1 MAILGKIREKSI
13 VLILVIGMAL
23 FAFVISGVFD
33 GAGTMSQEPVAIVG
47 DEKINIEQFSRR
59 VDAVE
64 RNTGMSN
71 FQAVNTVWDQVI
83 TEYSFSQLQDD
94 LGLEVGRG
102 HVENF
107 IANSPG
113 FRQDSRFQNALG
125 EFDLVAFT
133 DFINDSKRNN
143 PDMYRQW
150 QLQEESIQSNI
161 SKQLYI
167 TMIRAGIYHTAFDGK
182 VVHALENDKIS
193 ISYVKVP
200 YSSIPD
206 SLVTVT
212 DRNIKKYIDTHSS
225 DFEVEESRAI
235 RYVKFDEVASVEDN
249 LAIENELKKLLEP
262 QVIFNETSGLE
273 ETFASFSQTDNIQEF
288 IAEYS
293 EVSYAE
299 TYQTKAQLGTYAN
312 TLFEL
317 KEGEVFGPYKDGSQF
332 KLSRMIDVDRGGS
345 VKARHILFAYAG
357 SQNASSEVTRTKEE
371 ARREAYRVLRL
382 VRSKVEG
389 FADLART
396 YSDGPSKNRGG
407 DLGFFRRGDMV
418 EAFNDY
424 AFAKPIGSMGVVET
438 DFGFHIIELQEKED
452 VVLIASVV
460 KKIVPSED
468 TSNEVF
474 RTATEFEIDSKKN
487 GFTSAAESSGYDPRS
502 AANLS
507 LMEENI
513 PGLGAQ
519 RNIVKWTFEE
529 ETSLNDIKRFD
540 LIGGGY
546 VVAEL
551 TDATAEGNSSVADAK
566 NRVLP
571 ILLQDKKYQLLIS
584 KFGDNANLKNLAEE
598 YGQTIST
605 SSAINA
611 AAGSIAGAGTEPF
624 VVGSG
629 FSLQMNET
637 SALIQG
643 KQGVFVFEVD
653 LFEEAAPLRSYEG
666 YSSLLNEEVINR
678 LRPLIIDEVI
688 RDQYEVV
695 DNRFDYF

>member
-33 GAGTMSQEPVAIVG
+33 GAGTISQEPVAIVG
-47 DEKINIEQFSRR
+47 DEEITIEQFSRR

-71 FQAVNTVWDQVI
+71 VQAANTVWNQIV
-83 TEYSFSQLQDD
+83 TEYSFNQLQEE
-94 LGLEVGRG
+94 LGLEVGRS

-125 EFDLVAFT
+125 EFDIVAFT

-143 PDMYRQW
+143 PAVYSQW
-150 QLQEESIQSNI
+150 QLQEESIRSTI
-161 SKQLYI
+161 SRQLYN
-167 TMIRAGIYHTAFDGK
+167 TMIQAGIYHTSFDGK
-182 VVHALENDKIS
+182 TEHKLENDKIS
-193 ISYVKVP
+193 ISFVKVP

-206 SLVTVT
+206 SLVTIS
-212 DRNIKKYIDTHSS
+212 DRDNKKYINANAEEY
-225 DFEVEESRAI
+225 EVEESRSI
-235 RYVKFDEVASVEDN
+235 EYVVFDETASVEDN
-249 LAIENELKKLLEP
+249 LEIENGLKKLLEP
-262 QVIFNETSGLE
+262 QVIFNEVSQSE
-273 ETFASFSQTDNIQEF
+273 ETLPSFSQTDNVKEF

-293 EVSYAE
+293 ETPYDE
-299 TYQTKAQLGTYAN
+299 TYKTRAQLGTYAN
-312 TLFEL
+312 TLFDL
-317 KEGEVFGPYKDGSQF
+317 KEGEVFGPYKDGNQF
-332 KLSRMIDVDRGGS
+332 KLSRMMDFDRGGS
-345 VKARHILFAYAG
+345 VKARHILIAYEG
-357 SQNASSEVTRTKEE
+357 SQSASSDVTRTKNE
-371 ARREAYRVLRL
+371 ARKEAYRVLRL
-382 VRSKVEG
+382 VRANGSD
-389 FADLART
+389 FAELART

-424 AFAKPIGSMGVVET
+424 VFSKPTGSIGVVET
-438 DFGFHIIELQEKED
+438 DFGYHVIEVQEKED

-460 KKIVPSED
+460 KKIVPSES

-474 RTATEFEIDSKKN
+474 RLATEFEIESKKN
-487 GFTSAAESSGYDPRS
+487 GFSTASESLGYDLRNGS
-502 AANLS
+502 NLK
-507 LMEENI
+507 LMDESI
-513 PGLGAQ
+513 PGLGVQ
-519 RNIVKWTFEE
+519 RTIVKWSFEE
-529 ETSLNDIKRFD
+529 ETSVSDIKRFD
-540 LIGGGY
+540 LLGGGY

-551 TDATAEGNSSVADAK
+551 IEKSSAGTSSVEDARNTVESK
-566 NRVLP
+566 LM
-571 ILLQDKKYQLLIS
+571 QDKKYDLLRS
-584 KFGDNANLKNLAEE
+584 KYSSDVSLATIAED
-598 YGQTIST
+598 YGQSILT

-629 FSLQMNET
+629 FSLEMNQT

-643 KQGVFVFEVD
+643 KQGIFMLEVD
-653 LFEEAAPLRSYEG
+653 LFEESTALPSYDG
-666 YSSLLNEEVINR
+666 YSSSLNESVLNR
-678 LRPLIIDEVI
+678 LRPLIDEVI
-688 RDQYEVV
+688 RDHFEVV

>member
-33 GAGTMSQEPVAIVG
+33 GAGTISQEPVAIVG
-47 DEKINIEQFSRR
+47 DEEITIEQFSRR

-71 FQAVNTVWDQVI
+71 VQAANTVWNQIV
-83 TEYSFSQLQDD
+83 TEYSFNQLQEE
-94 LGLEVGRG
+94 LGLEVGRS

-125 EFDLVAFT
+125 EFDIVAFT

-143 PDMYRQW
+143 PAVYSQW
-150 QLQEESIQSNI
+150 QLQEESIRSTI
-161 SKQLYI
+161 SRQLYN
-167 TMIRAGIYHTAFDGK
+167 TMIQAGIYHTSFDGK
-182 VVHALENDKIS
+182 TEHKLENDKIS
-193 ISYVKVP
+193 ISFVKVP

-206 SLVTVT
+206 SLVTIS
-212 DRNIKKYIDTHSS
+212 DRDIKKYINANAEE
-225 DFEVEESRAI
+225 FEVEESRSI
-235 RYVKFDEVASVEDN
+235 QYVVFDETASVEDN
-249 LAIENELKKLLEP
+249 LEIENGLKKLLEP
-262 QVIFNETSGLE
+262 QVIFNEVSQSE
-273 ETFASFSQTDNIQEF
+273 ETLPSFSQTDNVKEF

-293 EVSYAE
+293 ETPYDE
-299 TYQTKAQLGTYAN
+299 TYKTRAQLGTYAN
-312 TLFEL
+312 TLFDL
-317 KEGEVFGPYKDGSQF
+317 KEGEVFGPYKDGNQF
-332 KLSRMIDVDRGGS
+332 KLSRMMDFDRGGS
-345 VKARHILFAYAG
+345 VKARHILIAYEG
-357 SQNASSEVTRTKEE
+357 SQSASSDVTRTKNE
-371 ARREAYRVLRL
+371 ARKEAYRVLRL
-382 VRSKVEG
+382 VRANGSD
-389 FADLART
+389 FAELART

-424 AFAKPIGSMGVVET
+424 VFSKPTGSIGVVET
-438 DFGFHIIELQEKED
+438 DFGYHVIEVQEKED

-460 KKIVPSED
+460 KKIVPSES

-474 RTATEFEIDSKKN
+474 RLATEFEIESKKN
-487 GFTSAAESSGYDPRS
+487 GFSTASESLGYDLRNGS
-502 AANLS
+502 NLK
-507 LMEENI
+507 LMDESI
-513 PGLGAQ
+513 PGLGVQ
-519 RNIVKWTFEE
+519 RTIVKWSFEE
-529 ETSLNDIKRFD
+529 ETSVSDIKRFD
-540 LIGGGY
+540 LLGGGY

-551 TDATAEGNSSVADAK
+551 IEKSSAGTSSVEDARNTVESK
-566 NRVLP
+566 LM
-571 ILLQDKKYQLLIS
+571 QDKKYDLLRS
-584 KFGDNANLKNLAEE
+584 KYSSDVSLAKIAED
-598 YGQTIST
+598 YGQSILT

-629 FSLQMNET
+629 FSLEMNQT

-643 KQGVFVFEVD
+643 KQGIFVLEVD
-653 LFEEAAPLRSYEG
+653 LFEESTALPSYDG
-666 YSSLLNEEVINR
+666 YSSSLNESVLNR
-678 LRPLIIDEVI
+678 LRPLIDEVI
-688 RDQYEVV
+688 RDHFEVV

>member
-33 GAGTMSQEPVAIVG
+33 GAGTISQEPVAIVG
-47 DEKINIEQFSRR
+47 DEEITIEQFSRR

-71 FQAVNTVWDQVI
+71 VQAANTVWNQIV
-83 TEYSFSQLQDD
+83 TEYSFNQLQEE
-94 LGLEVGRG
+94 LGLEVGRS

-125 EFDLVAFT
+125 EFDIVAFT

-143 PDMYRQW
+143 PAVYSQW
-150 QLQEESIQSNI
+150 QLQEESIRSTI
-161 SKQLYI
+161 TRQLYN
-167 TMIRAGIYHTAFDGK
+167 TMIQAGIYHTSFDGK
-182 VVHALENDKIS
+182 TEHKLENDKIS
-193 ISYVKVP
+193 ISFVKVP

-206 SLVTVT
+206 SLVTIS
-212 DRNIKKYIDTHSS
+212 DRDIKKYINANAEE
-225 DFEVEESRAI
+225 FEVEESRSI
-235 RYVKFDEVASVEDN
+235 QYVVFDETASVEDN
-249 LAIENELKKLLEP
+249 LEIENGLKKLLEP
-262 QVIFNETSGLE
+262 QVIFNEVSQSE
-273 ETFASFSQTDNIQEF
+273 ETLPSFSQTDNVKEF

-293 EVSYAE
+293 ETPYDE
-299 TYQTKAQLGTYAN
+299 TYKTRAQLGTYAN
-312 TLFEL
+312 TLFDL
-317 KEGEVFGPYKDGSQF
+317 KEGEVFGPYKDGNQF
-332 KLSRMIDVDRGGS
+332 KLSRMMDFDRGGS
-345 VKARHILFAYAG
+345 VKARHILIAYEG
-357 SQNASSEVTRTKEE
+357 SQSASSDVTRKKNE
-371 ARREAYRVLRL
+371 ARKEAYRVLRL
-382 VRSKVEG
+382 VRANGSD
-389 FADLART
+389 FAELART

-424 AFAKPIGSMGVVET
+424 VFSKPTGSIGVVET
-438 DFGFHIIELQEKED
+438 DFGYHVIEVQEKED

-460 KKIVPSED
+460 KKIVPSES

-474 RTATEFEIDSKKN
+474 RLATEFEIESKKN
-487 GFTSAAESSGYDPRS
+487 GFSTASESLGYDLRNGS
-502 AANLS
+502 NLK
-507 LMEENI
+507 LMDESI
-513 PGLGAQ
+513 PGLGVQ
-519 RNIVKWTFEE
+519 RTIVKWSFEE
-529 ETSLNDIKRFD
+529 ETSVSDIKRFD
-540 LIGGGY
+540 LLGGGY

-551 TDATAEGNSSVADAK
+551 IEKSSAGTSSVEDARNTVESK
-566 NRVLP
+566 LM
-571 ILLQDKKYQLLIS
+571 QDKKYDLLRS
-584 KFGDNANLKNLAEE
+584 KYSSDVSLATIAED
-598 YGQTIST
+598 YGQSILT

-629 FSLQMNET
+629 FSLEMNQT

-643 KQGVFVFEVD
+643 KQGIFMLEVD
-653 LFEEAAPLRSYEG
+653 LFEESTALPSYDG
-666 YSSLLNEEVINR
+666 YSSSLNESVLNR
-678 LRPLIIDEVI
+678 LRPLIDEVI
-688 RDQYEVV
+688 RDHFEVV

>member
-33 GAGTMSQEPVAIVG
+33 GSGMISQEPVAIVG
-47 DEKINIEQFSRR
+47 DEKVNIEQFSRR

-71 FQAVNTVWDQVI
+71 VQAVNTVWDQVV
-83 TEYSFSQLQDD
+83 TEYSFDQLKEK
-94 LGLEVGRG
+94 LGLAVGRG

-107 IANSPG
+107 IANSPS

-125 EFDLVAFT
+125 EFDIVAFT

-143 PDMYRQW
+143 PEMYRQW
-150 QLQEESIQSNI
+150 QLQEESIQSSI
-161 SKQLYI
+161 SKQLYT
-167 TMIRAGIYHTAFDGK
+167 TMIRAGIYHSAFDGK
-182 VVHALENDKIS
+182 STHALENDKIS

-200 YSSIPD
+200 YSSISD

-212 DRNIKKYIDTHSS
+212 DRDIKKYIDAHSS
-225 DFEVEESRAI
+225 DFEVEESRSI
-235 RYVKFDEVASVEDN
+235 RYVVFDETASVEDN

-262 QVIFNETSGLE
+262 QIIFNEVSGSE
-273 ETFASFSQTDNIQEF
+273 ETLASFSQTDNVQEF

-293 EVSYAE
+293 EVPYSE
-299 TYQTKAQLGTYAN
+299 SYQTKAQLGMYAN

-332 KLSRMIDVDRGGS
+332 KLSRMMDIDRGGS

-357 SQNASSEVTRTKEE
+357 SQSASSEVTRTKEE

-382 VRSKVEG
+382 ARAKG
-389 FADLART
+389 ADFAELART

-424 AFAKPIGSMGVVET
+424 AFAKSIGSIGVVET
-438 DFGFHIIELQEKED
+438 DFGYHIIEVQEKED

-460 KKIVPSED
+460 KKIVPSEA

-487 GFTSAAESSGYDPRS
+487 GFTSAAESSGNDPRS

-507 LMEENI
+507 LMEESI

-519 RNIVKWTFEE
+519 RTIVKWAFSEDTRI
-529 ETSLNDIKRFD
+529 NDIKRFD

-551 TDATAEGNSSVADAK
+551 TDAKSAGTSSVEDAK
-566 NRVLP
+566 NRVRP
-571 ILLQDKKYQLLIS
+571 ILLNDKKYELLVS
-584 KFGDNANLKNLAEE
+584 KYGDNATLANLAED

-637 SALIQG
+637 SALVQG
-643 KQGVFVFEVD
+643 KQGVFLLEVD
-653 LFEEAAPLRSYEG
+653 LYEEATPLRSYEG
-666 YSSLLNEEVINR
+666 YSSLLSEEVVNR
-678 LRPLIIDEVI
+678 LRPLIDEVI
-688 RDQYEVV
+688 RGQYEVE

>member
-13 VLILVIGMAL
+13 VLIVVIGMAL

-33 GAGTMSQEPVAIVG
+33 GAGAMSQEPVAIVG
-47 DEKINIEQFSRR
+47 DEEVNIEQFSRR

-64 RNTGMSN
+64 RNTGMTN
-71 FQAVNTVWDQVI
+71 VQAVNMVWDQIV
-83 TEYSFSQLQDD
+83 TEHSFDQLQEE
-94 LGLEVGRG
+94 LGLAVGRD

-107 IANSPG
+107 ISNSPG
-113 FRQDSRFQNALG
+113 FKQDSRFQNALG
-125 EFDLVAFT
+125 EFDIIAFT

-143 PDMYRQW
+143 PEIYRQW
-150 QLQEESIQSNI
+150 QLQEESIQSSI
-161 SKQLYI
+161 SKQLYT
-167 TMIRAGIYHTAFDGK
+167 TMIRAGIYHTKLDGK
-182 VVHALENDKIS
+182 AAHALENDKIS

-200 YSSIPD
+200 YSSISD
-206 SLVTVT
+206 SLVGVT
-212 DRNIKKYIDTHSS
+212 DRDIKKYINTHTA
-225 DFEVEESRAI
+225 DFEVEESRSI
-235 RYVKFDEVASVEDN
+235 RYVVFDETASVDDN

-262 QVIFNETSGLE
+262 QVIFNEISESE
-273 ETFASFSQTDNIQEF
+273 EILPSFSQTDNLQEF

-293 EVSYAE
+293 EVPYDE
-299 TYQTKAQLGTYAN
+299 TYQTRAQLGTYAN

-357 SQNASSEVTRTKEE
+357 SQSASSEVVRTKAE
-371 ARREAYRVLRL
+371 ARLEAYRVLRL
-382 VRSKVEG
+382 ARAKG
-389 FADLART
+389 ADFTELART

-407 DLGFFRRGDMV
+407 DLGFFKRGDMV

-424 AFAKPIGSMGVVET
+424 AFASPIGSIGVVET
-438 DFGFHIIELQEKED
+438 DFGYHIIEVQEKED

-460 KKIVPSED
+460 KKIVPSEA

-474 RTATEFEIDSKKN
+474 RMATEFEIDSKKN
-487 GFTSAAESSGYDPRS
+487 GFASAAETSGNDPRI
-502 AANLS
+502 AENLS
-507 LMEENI
+507 LMDESI
-513 PGLGAQ
+513 PSLGAQ
-519 RNIVKWTFEE
+519 RTIVKWAFEE
-529 ETSLNDIKRFD
+529 ETRLNDIKRFD

-551 TDATAEGNSSVADAK
+551 TDVTPAGISSVEDAQ
-566 NRVLP
+566 NRVRP
-571 ILLQDKKYQLLIS
+571 ILLQDKKYELVVS
-584 KFGDNANLKNLAEE
+584 KYGDNATLAKLAKD

-611 AAGSIAGAGTEPF
+611 AAGSIAGAGIEPF

-629 FSLQMNET
+629 FSLEMNVT

-643 KQGVFVFEVD
+643 KQGIFVLEVD
-653 LFEEAAPLRSYEG
+653 LFEEATPLRSYEG
-666 YSSLLNEEVINR
+666 FSSLLSEEVINS
-678 LRPLIIDEVI
+678 LRPLVDEVI

>member
-13 VLILVIGMAL
+13 VLIVVIGMAL

-33 GAGTMSQEPVAIVG
+33 GAGAMSQEPVAIVG
-47 DEKINIEQFSRR
+47 DEEVNIEQFSRR

-64 RNTGMSN
+64 RNTGMTN
-71 FQAVNTVWDQVI
+71 VQAVNMVWDQIV
-83 TEYSFSQLQDD
+83 TEHSFDQLQEE
-94 LGLEVGRG
+94 LGLAVGRD

-107 IANSPG
+107 ISNSPG
-113 FRQDSRFQNALG
+113 FKQDSRFQNALG
-125 EFDLVAFT
+125 EFDIIAFT

-143 PDMYRQW
+143 PEIYRQW
-150 QLQEESIQSNI
+150 QLQEESIQSSI
-161 SKQLYI
+161 SKQLYT
-167 TMIRAGIYHTAFDGK
+167 TMIRAGIYHTVLDGK
-182 VVHALENDKIS
+182 AAHALENDKIS

-200 YSSIPD
+200 YSSISD
-206 SLVTVT
+206 SLVGVT
-212 DRNIKKYIDTHSS
+212 DRDIKKYINTHTA
-225 DFEVEESRAI
+225 DFEVEESRSI
-235 RYVKFDEVASVEDN
+235 RYVVFDETASVDDN

-262 QVIFNETSGLE
+262 QVIFNEISESE
-273 ETFASFSQTDNIQEF
+273 EILPSFSQTDNLQEF

-293 EVSYAE
+293 EVPYDE
-299 TYQTKAQLGTYAN
+299 TYQTRAQLGTYAN

-357 SQNASSEVTRTKEE
+357 SQSASSEVVRTKAE
-371 ARREAYRVLRL
+371 ARLEAYRVLRL
-382 VRSKVEG
+382 ARAKG
-389 FADLART
+389 ADFTELART

-407 DLGFFRRGDMV
+407 DLGFFKRGDMV

-424 AFAKPIGSMGVVET
+424 AFASPIGSIGVVET
-438 DFGFHIIELQEKED
+438 DFGYHIIEVQEKED

-460 KKIVPSED
+460 KKIVPSEA

-474 RTATEFEIDSKKN
+474 RMATEFEIDSKKN
-487 GFTSAAESSGYDPRS
+487 GFASAAETSGNDPRS
-502 AANLS
+502 AENLS
-507 LMEENI
+507 LMDESI
-513 PGLGAQ
+513 PSLGAQ
-519 RNIVKWTFEE
+519 RTIVKWAFEE
-529 ETSLNDIKRFD
+529 ETRLNDIKRFD

-551 TDATAEGNSSVADAK
+551 TDVTPAGISSVEDAQ
-566 NRVLP
+566 NRVRP
-571 ILLQDKKYQLLIS
+571 ILLQDKKYELLVS
-584 KFGDNANLKNLAEE
+584 KYGDNATLAKLAKD

-611 AAGSIAGAGTEPF
+611 AAGSIAGAGIEPF

-629 FSLQMNET
+629 FSLEMNET

-643 KQGVFVFEVD
+643 KQGIFVLEVD
-653 LFEEAAPLRSYEG
+653 LFEKATPLRSYEG
-666 YSSLLNEEVINR
+666 FSSLLSEEVINR
-678 LRPLIIDEVI
+678 LRPLVDEVI

>member
-33 GAGTMSQEPVAIVG
+33 GAGTISQEPVAIVG
-47 DEKINIEQFSRR
+47 DEEITIEQFSRR

-71 FQAVNTVWDQVI
+71 VQAANTVWNQI
-83 TEYSFSQLQDD
+83 AAEYSFSQLQEE
-94 LGLEVGRG
+94 LGLEVGRS

-125 EFDLVAFT
+125 EFDVVAFT

-143 PDMYRQW
+143 PAVYSQW
-150 QLQEESIQSNI
+150 QLQEESIRSTI
-161 SKQLYI
+161 SRQLYNI
-167 TMIRAGIYHTAFDGK
+167 MIQAGIYHTSFDGK
-182 VVHALENDKIS
+182 TEHKLENDKIS
-193 ISYVKVP
+193 ISFVKVP

-206 SLVTVT
+206 SLVTIS
-212 DRNIKKYIDTHSS
+212 DRDIKKYINANEEE
-225 DFEVEESRAI
+225 FEVEESRSI
-235 RYVKFDEVASVEDN
+235 QYVVFDETASVEDN
-249 LAIENELKKLLEP
+249 LEIEKGLKKLLEP
-262 QVIFNETSGLE
+262 QVIFNEVSQSE
-273 ETFASFSQTDNIQEF
+273 ETLPSFSQTDNVKEF

-293 EVSYAE
+293 ETPYDE
-299 TYQTKAQLGTYAN
+299 TYKTRAQLGTYAN
-312 TLFEL
+312 TLFDL
-317 KEGEVFGPYKDGSQF
+317 KEGEVFGPYKDGNQF
-332 KLSRMIDVDRGGS
+332 KLSRMMDFDRGGS
-345 VKARHILFAYAG
+345 VKARHILIAYEG
-357 SQNASSEVTRTKEE
+357 SQSASSDVTRTKNE
-371 ARREAYRVLRL
+371 ARKEAYRVLRL
-382 VRSKVEG
+382 VRANGSD
-389 FADLART
+389 FAELART

-424 AFAKPIGSMGVVET
+424 VFSKPTGSIGVVET
-438 DFGFHIIELQEKED
+438 DFGYHVIEVQEKED

-460 KKIVPSED
+460 KKIVPSES

-474 RTATEFEIDSKKN
+474 RLATEFEIESKKN
-487 GFTSAAESSGYDPRS
+487 GFSTASESLGYDLRNGS
-502 AANLS
+502 NLK
-507 LMEENI
+507 LMDESI
-513 PGLGAQ
+513 PGLGVQ
-519 RNIVKWTFEE
+519 RTIVKWSFEE
-529 ETSLNDIKRFD
+529 ETSVSDIKRFD
-540 LIGGGY
+540 LLGGGY

-551 TDATAEGNSSVADAK
+551 IEKSSAGTSSVEDARNAVQAK
-566 NRVLP
+566 LM
-571 ILLQDKKYQLLIS
+571 QDKKYDLLLS
-584 KFGDNANLKNLAEE
+584 KYGSDVSLATLAED
-598 YGQTIST
+598 YGQSILT

-629 FSLQMNET
+629 FSLEMNQT

-643 KQGVFVFEVD
+643 KQGIFVLEVD
-653 LFEEAAPLRSYEG
+653 LFEESTALPSYDG
-666 YSSLLNEEVINR
+666 YSSSLNESVLNR
-678 LRPLIIDEVI
+678 LRPLIDEVI
-688 RDQYEVV
+688 RDHYEVV

>member
-33 GAGTMSQEPVAIVG
+33 GAGTISQEPVAIVG
-47 DEKINIEQFSRR
+47 DEEITIEQFSRR

-71 FQAVNTVWDQVI
+71 VQAANTVWNQIV
-83 TEYSFSQLQDD
+83 TEYSFNQLQEE
-94 LGLEVGRG
+94 LGLEVGRS

-125 EFDLVAFT
+125 EFDIVAFT

-143 PDMYRQW
+143 PAVYSQW
-150 QLQEESIQSNI
+150 QLQEESIRSTI
-161 SKQLYI
+161 SRQLYN
-167 TMIRAGIYHTAFDGK
+167 TMIQAGIYHTSFDGK
-182 VVHALENDKIS
+182 TEHKLENDKIS
-193 ISYVKVP
+193 ISFVKVP

-206 SLVTVT
+206 SLVTIS
-212 DRNIKKYIDTHSS
+212 DRDIKKYINANAEEY
-225 DFEVEESRAI
+225 EVEESRSI
-235 RYVKFDEVASVEDN
+235 EYVVFDETASVEDN
-249 LAIENELKKLLEP
+249 LEIENGLKKLLEP
-262 QVIFNETSGLE
+262 QVIFNEVSQSE
-273 ETFASFSQTDNIQEF
+273 ETLPSFSQTDNVKEF

-293 EVSYAE
+293 ETPYDE
-299 TYQTKAQLGTYAN
+299 TYKTRAQLGTYAN
-312 TLFEL
+312 TLFDL
-317 KEGEVFGPYKDGSQF
+317 KEGEVFGPYKDGNQF
-332 KLSRMIDVDRGGS
+332 KLSRMMDFDRGGS
-345 VKARHILFAYAG
+345 VKARHILIAYEG
-357 SQNASSEVTRTKEE
+357 SQSASSDVTRTKNE
-371 ARREAYRVLRL
+371 ARKEAYRVLRL
-382 VRSKVEG
+382 VRANGSD
-389 FADLART
+389 FAELART

-424 AFAKPIGSMGVVET
+424 VFSKPTGSIGVVET
-438 DFGFHIIELQEKED
+438 DFGYHVIEVQEKED

-460 KKIVPSED
+460 KKIVPSES

-474 RTATEFEIDSKKN
+474 RLATEFEIESKKN
-487 GFTSAAESSGYDPRS
+487 GFSTASESLGYDLRNGS
-502 AANLS
+502 NLK
-507 LMEENI
+507 LMDESI
-513 PGLGAQ
+513 PGLGVQ
-519 RNIVKWTFEE
+519 RTIVKWSFEE
-529 ETSLNDIKRFD
+529 ETSVSDIKRFD
-540 LIGGGY
+540 LLGGGY

-551 TDATAEGNSSVADAK
+551 IEKSSAGTSSVEDARNTVESK
-566 NRVLP
+566 LM
-571 ILLQDKKYQLLIS
+571 QDKKYDLLRS
-584 KFGDNANLKNLAEE
+584 KYSSDVSLATIAED
-598 YGQTIST
+598 YGQSILT

-629 FSLQMNET
+629 FSLEMNQT

-643 KQGVFVFEVD
+643 KQGIFMLEVD
-653 LFEEAAPLRSYEG
+653 LFEESTALLSYDG
-666 YSSLLNEEVINR
+666 YSSSLNESVLNR
-678 LRPLIIDEVI
+678 LRPLIDEVI
-688 RDQYEVV
+688 RDHFEVV

>member
-13 VLILVIGMAL
+13 VLIVVIGMAL

-33 GAGTMSQEPVAIVG
+33 GAGAMSQEPVAIVG
-47 DEKINIEQFSRR
+47 DEEVNIEQFSRR

-64 RNTGMSN
+64 RNTGMTN
-71 FQAVNTVWDQVI
+71 VQAVNMVWDQIV
-83 TEYSFSQLQDD
+83 TEHSFDQLQEE
-94 LGLEVGRG
+94 LGLAVGRD

-107 IANSPG
+107 ISNSPG
-113 FRQDSRFQNALG
+113 FKQDSRFQNALG
-125 EFDLVAFT
+125 EFDIIAFT

-143 PDMYRQW
+143 PEIYRQW
-150 QLQEESIQSNI
+150 QLQEESIQSSI
-161 SKQLYI
+161 SKQLYT
-167 TMIRAGIYHTAFDGK
+167 TMIRAGIYHTKLDGK
-182 VVHALENDKIS
+182 AAHALENDKIS

-200 YSSIPD
+200 YSSISD
-206 SLVTVT
+206 SLVGVT
-212 DRNIKKYIDTHSS
+212 DRDIKKYINTHTA
-225 DFEVEESRAI
+225 DFEVEESRSI
-235 RYVKFDEVASVEDN
+235 RYVVFDETASVDDN

-262 QVIFNETSGLE
+262 QVIFNEISESE
-273 ETFASFSQTDNIQEF
+273 EILPSFSQTDNLQEF

-293 EVSYAE
+293 EVPYDE
-299 TYQTKAQLGTYAN
+299 TYQTRAQLGTYAN

-345 VKARHILFAYAG
+345 VKARHILFAYVG
-357 SQNASSEVTRTKEE
+357 SQSASSEVVRTKAE
-371 ARREAYRVLRL
+371 ARLEAYRVLRL
-382 VRSKVEG
+382 ARAKG
-389 FADLART
+389 ADFTELART

-407 DLGFFRRGDMV
+407 DLGFFKRGDMV

-424 AFAKPIGSMGVVET
+424 AFASPIGSIGVVET
-438 DFGFHIIELQEKED
+438 DFGYHIIEVQEKED

-460 KKIVPSED
+460 KKIVPSEA

-474 RTATEFEIDSKKN
+474 RMATEFEIDSKKN
-487 GFTSAAESSGYDPRS
+487 GFASAAETSGNDPRI
-502 AANLS
+502 AENLS
-507 LMEENI
+507 LMDESI
-513 PGLGAQ
+513 PSLGAQ
-519 RNIVKWTFEE
+519 RTIVKWAFEE
-529 ETSLNDIKRFD
+529 ETRLNDIKRFD

-551 TDATAEGNSSVADAK
+551 TDVTPAGISSVEDAQ
-566 NRVLP
+566 NRVRP
-571 ILLQDKKYQLLIS
+571 ILLQDKKYELLVS
-584 KFGDNANLKNLAEE
+584 KYGDNATLAKLAKD

-611 AAGSIAGAGTEPF
+611 AAGSIAGAGIEPF

-629 FSLQMNET
+629 FSLEMNVT

-643 KQGVFVFEVD
+643 KQGIFVLEVD
-653 LFEEAAPLRSYEG
+653 LFEEATPLRSYEG
-666 YSSLLNEEVINR
+666 FSSLLSEEVINS
-678 LRPLIIDEVI
+678 LRPLVDEVI

>member
-33 GAGTMSQEPVAIVG
+33 GAGTISQEPVAIVG
-47 DEKINIEQFSRR
+47 DEEITIEQFSRR

-71 FQAVNTVWDQVI
+71 VQAANTVWNQIV
-83 TEYSFSQLQDD
+83 TEYSFNQLQEE
-94 LGLEVGRG
+94 LGLEVGRS

-125 EFDLVAFT
+125 EFDIVAFT

-143 PDMYRQW
+143 PAVYSQW
-150 QLQEESIQSNI
+150 QLQEESIRSTI
-161 SKQLYI
+161 SRQLYN
-167 TMIRAGIYHTAFDGK
+167 TMIQAGIYHTSFDGK
-182 VVHALENDKIS
+182 TEHKLENDKIS
-193 ISYVKVP
+193 ISFVKVP

-206 SLVTVT
+206 SLVTIS
-212 DRNIKKYIDTHSS
+212 DRDIKKYINANAEEY
-225 DFEVEESRAI
+225 EVEESRSI
-235 RYVKFDEVASVEDN
+235 EYVVFDETASVEDN
-249 LAIENELKKLLEP
+249 LEIENGLKKLLEP
-262 QVIFNETSGLE
+262 QVIFNEVSQSE
-273 ETFASFSQTDNIQEF
+273 ETLPSFSQTDNVKEF

-293 EVSYAE
+293 ETPYDE
-299 TYQTKAQLGTYAN
+299 TYKTRAQLGTYAN
-312 TLFEL
+312 TLFDL
-317 KEGEVFGPYKDGSQF
+317 KEGEVFGPYKDGNQF
-332 KLSRMIDVDRGGS
+332 KLSRMMDFDRGGS
-345 VKARHILFAYAG
+345 VKARHILIAYEG
-357 SQNASSEVTRTKEE
+357 SQSASSDVTRTKNE
-371 ARREAYRVLRL
+371 ARKEAYRVLRL
-382 VRSKVEG
+382 VRANGSD
-389 FADLART
+389 FAELART

-424 AFAKPIGSMGVVET
+424 VFSKPTGSIGVVET
-438 DFGFHIIELQEKED
+438 DFGYHVIEVQEKED

-460 KKIVPSED
+460 KKIVPSES

-474 RTATEFEIDSKKN
+474 RLATEFEIESKKN
-487 GFTSAAESSGYDPRS
+487 GFSTASESLGYDLRNVS
-502 AANLS
+502 NLK
-507 LMEENI
+507 LMDESI
-513 PGLGAQ
+513 PGLGVQ
-519 RNIVKWTFEE
+519 RTIVKWSFEE
-529 ETSLNDIKRFD
+529 ETSVSDIKRFD
-540 LIGGGY
+540 LLGGGY

-551 TDATAEGNSSVADAK
+551 IEKSSAGTSSVEDARNTVESK
-566 NRVLP
+566 LM
-571 ILLQDKKYQLLIS
+571 QDKKYDLLRS
-584 KFGDNANLKNLAEE
+584 KYSSDVSLATIAED
-598 YGQTIST
+598 YGQSILT

-629 FSLQMNET
+629 FSLEMNQT

-643 KQGVFVFEVD
+643 KQGIFMLEVD
-653 LFEEAAPLRSYEG
+653 LFEESTALPSYDG
-666 YSSLLNEEVINR
+666 YSSSLNESVLNR
-678 LRPLIIDEVI
+678 LRPLIDEVI
-688 RDQYEVV
+688 RDHFEVV

>member
-33 GAGTMSQEPVAIVG
+33 GAGTISQEPVAIVG
-47 DEKINIEQFSRR
+47 DEEITIEQFSRR

-71 FQAVNTVWDQVI
+71 VQAANTVWNQIV
-83 TEYSFSQLQDD
+83 TEYSFNQLQEE
-94 LGLEVGRG
+94 LGLEVGRS

-125 EFDLVAFT
+125 EFDIVAFT

-143 PDMYRQW
+143 PAVYSQW
-150 QLQEESIQSNI
+150 QLQEESIRSSI
-161 SKQLYI
+161 SRQLYN
-167 TMIRAGIYHTAFDGK
+167 TMIQAGIYHTAFDGK
-182 VVHALENDKIS
+182 AEHKLENDKIS
-193 ISYVKVP
+193 ISFVKVP

-206 SLVTVT
+206 SLVTIS
-212 DRNIKKYIDTHSS
+212 DRDIKKYINANAEE
-225 DFEVEESRAI
+225 FEVEESRSI
-235 RYVKFDEVASVEDN
+235 QYVVFDETASVEDN
-249 LAIENELKKLLEP
+249 LEIENGLKKLLEP
-262 QVIFNETSGLE
+262 QVIFNEVSQSE
-273 ETFASFSQTDNIQEF
+273 ETLPSFSQTDNVKEF

-293 EVSYAE
+293 ETPYDE
-299 TYQTKAQLGTYAN
+299 TYKTRAQLGTYAN
-312 TLFEL
+312 TLFDL
-317 KEGEVFGPYKDGSQF
+317 KEGEVFGPYKDGNQF
-332 KLSRMIDVDRGGS
+332 KLSRMMDFDRGGS
-345 VKARHILFAYAG
+345 VKARHILIAYEG
-357 SQNASSEVTRTKEE
+357 SQSASSDVTRTKNE
-371 ARREAYRVLRL
+371 ARKEAYRVLRL
-382 VRSKVEG
+382 VRANGSD
-389 FADLART
+389 FAELART

-424 AFAKPIGSMGVVET
+424 VFSKPTGSIGVVET
-438 DFGFHIIELQEKED
+438 DFGYHVIEVQEKED

-460 KKIVPSED
+460 KKIVPSES

-474 RTATEFEIDSKKN
+474 RLATEFEIESKKN
-487 GFTSAAESSGYDPRS
+487 GFSTASESLGYDLRNGS
-502 AANLS
+502 NLK
-507 LMEENI
+507 LMDESI
-513 PGLGAQ
+513 PGLGVQ
-519 RNIVKWTFEE
+519 RTIVKWSFEE
-529 ETSLNDIKRFD
+529 ETSVSDIKRFD
-540 LIGGGY
+540 LLGGGY

-551 TDATAEGNSSVADAK
+551 IEKTSAGTSSVEDARNTVESK
-566 NRVLP
+566 LM
-571 ILLQDKKYQLLIS
+571 QDKKYDLLRS
-584 KFGDNANLKNLAEE
+584 KYSSDVSLATIAED
-598 YGQTIST
+598 YGQSILT

-629 FSLQMNET
+629 FSLEMNQT

-643 KQGVFVFEVD
+643 KQGIFMLEVD
-653 LFEEAAPLRSYEG
+653 LFEESTALPSYDG
-666 YSSLLNEEVINR
+666 YSSSLNESVLNR
-678 LRPLIIDEVI
+678 LRPLIDEVI
-688 RDQYEVV
+688 RDHFEVV

>member
-13 VLILVIGMAL
+13 VLIVVIGMAL

-33 GAGTMSQEPVAIVG
+33 GAGAMSQEPVAIVG
-47 DEKINIEQFSRR
+47 DEEVDIEQFSRR

-64 RNTGMSN
+64 RNTGMTN
-71 FQAVNTVWDQVI
+71 VQAVNTVWDQIV
-83 TEYSFSQLQDD
+83 TEYSFDQLQEE
-94 LGLEVGRG
+94 LGLAVGRD

-107 IANSPG
+107 ISNSPG

-125 EFDLVAFT
+125 EFDVVSFT

-143 PDMYRQW
+143 PEIYRQW
-150 QLQEESIQSNI
+150 QLQEESIKRSIN
-161 SKQLYI
+161 KQLYT

-182 VVHALENDKIS
+182 AAHTLENDKIS

-206 SLVTVT
+206 SLVSVT
-212 DRNIKKYIDTHSS
+212 DRDIKKYINTHTA
-225 DFEVEESRAI
+225 DFEVEESRSI
-235 RYVKFDEVASVEDN
+235 RYVVFDETASVDDN

-262 QVIFNETSGLE
+262 QVIFNEVSESE
-273 ETFASFSQTDNIQEF
+273 EILASFSQTDNVQEF

-293 EVSYAE
+293 EVPYNE

-345 VKARHILFAYAG
+345 VKARHILFAYSG
-357 SQNASSEVTRTKEE
+357 SQSASSEVTRTKAE

-382 VRSKVEG
+382 TRAKG
-389 FADLART
+389 ADFAELART

-424 AFAKPIGSMGVVET
+424 AFAKPIGSIGVVET
-438 DFGFHIIELQEKED
+438 NFGYHIIEVQEKED

-460 KKIVPSED
+460 KKIVPSEA

-487 GFTSAAESSGYDPRS
+487 GFASAAETSGKDPRS

-507 LMEENI
+507 LMDESI
-513 PGLGAQ
+513 PSLGAQ
-519 RNIVKWTFEE
+519 RTIVKWAFQE
-529 ETSLNDIKRFD
+529 ETRLNDIKRFD

-551 TDATAEGNSSVADAK
+551 TDATLAGTSNVEDAQ
-566 NRVLP
+566 NRVRP
-571 ILLQDKKYQLLIS
+571 VILQDKKYELLVS
-584 KFGDNANLKNLAEE
+584 KYGDNATLSKLAKD

-611 AAGSIAGAGTEPF
+611 AAGSIAGAGIEPF

-629 FSLQMNET
+629 FSLEMNET
-637 SALIQG
+637 SKLIKG
-643 KQGVFVFEVD
+643 KQGIFVFEVD
-653 LFEEAAPLRSYEG
+653 LFEEATPLRSYEG
-666 YSSLLNEEVINR
+666 FSSLLSEEVINR
-678 LRPLIIDEVI
+678 LRPLVDEVI

>member
-33 GAGTMSQEPVAIVG
+33 GAGTISQEPVAIVG
-47 DEKINIEQFSRR
+47 DEEITIEQFSRR

-71 FQAVNTVWDQVI
+71 VQAANTVWNQIV
-83 TEYSFSQLQDD
+83 TEYSFNQLQEE
-94 LGLEVGRG
+94 LGLEVGRS

-125 EFDLVAFT
+125 EFDIVAFT

-143 PDMYRQW
+143 PAVYSQW
-150 QLQEESIQSNI
+150 QLQEESIRSTI
-161 SKQLYI
+161 SRQLYN
-167 TMIRAGIYHTAFDGK
+167 TMIQAGIYHTSFDGK
-182 VVHALENDKIS
+182 TEHKLENDKIS
-193 ISYVKVP
+193 ISFVKVP

-206 SLVTVT
+206 SLVTIS
-212 DRNIKKYIDTHSS
+212 DRDIKKYINANAEEY
-225 DFEVEESRAI
+225 EVEESRSI
-235 RYVKFDEVASVEDN
+235 EYVVFDETASVEDN
-249 LAIENELKKLLEP
+249 LEIENGLKKLLEP
-262 QVIFNETSGLE
+262 QVIFNEVSQSE
-273 ETFASFSQTDNIQEF
+273 ETLPSFSQTDNVKEF

-293 EVSYAE
+293 ETPYDE
-299 TYQTKAQLGTYAN
+299 TYKTRAQLGTYAN
-312 TLFEL
+312 TLFDL
-317 KEGEVFGPYKDGSQF
+317 KEGEVFGPYKDGNQF
-332 KLSRMIDVDRGGS
+332 KLSRMMDFDRGGS
-345 VKARHILFAYAG
+345 VKARHILIAYEG
-357 SQNASSEVTRTKEE
+357 SQSASSDVTRTKNE
-371 ARREAYRVLRL
+371 ARKEAYRVLRL
-382 VRSKVEG
+382 VRANGSD
-389 FADLART
+389 FAELART

-424 AFAKPIGSMGVVET
+424 VFSKSTGSIGVVET
-438 DFGFHIIELQEKED
+438 DFGYHVIEVQEKED

-460 KKIVPSED
+460 KKIVPSES

-474 RTATEFEIDSKKN
+474 RLATEFEIESKKN
-487 GFTSAAESSGYDPRS
+487 GFSTASESLGYDLRNGS
-502 AANLS
+502 NLK
-507 LMEENI
+507 LMDESI
-513 PGLGAQ
+513 PGLGVQ
-519 RNIVKWTFEE
+519 RTIVKWSFEE
-529 ETSLNDIKRFD
+529 ETSVSDIKRFD
-540 LIGGGY
+540 LLGGGY

-551 TDATAEGNSSVADAK
+551 IEKSSAGTSSVEDARNTVESK
-566 NRVLP
+566 LM
-571 ILLQDKKYQLLIS
+571 QDKKYDLLRS
-584 KFGDNANLKNLAEE
+584 KYSSDVSLATIAED
-598 YGQTIST
+598 YGQSILT

-629 FSLQMNET
+629 FSLEMNQT

-643 KQGVFVFEVD
+643 KQGIFMLEVD
-653 LFEEAAPLRSYEG
+653 LFEESTALPSYDG
-666 YSSLLNEEVINR
+666 YSSSLNESVLNR
-678 LRPLIIDEVI
+678 LRPLIDEVI
-688 RDQYEVV
+688 RDHFEVV

>member
-33 GAGTMSQEPVAIVG
+33 GAGTISQEPVAIVG
-47 DEKINIEQFSRR
+47 DEEITIEQFSRR

-71 FQAVNTVWDQVI
+71 VQAANTVWNQIV
-83 TEYSFSQLQDD
+83 TEYSFNQLQEE
-94 LGLEVGRG
+94 LGLEVGRS

-125 EFDLVAFT
+125 EFDIVAFT

-143 PDMYRQW
+143 PAVYSQW
-150 QLQEESIQSNI
+150 QLQEESIRSTI
-161 SKQLYI
+161 SRQLYN
-167 TMIRAGIYHTAFDGK
+167 TMIQAGIYHTSFDGK
-182 VVHALENDKIS
+182 TEHKLENDKIS
-193 ISYVKVP
+193 LSFVKVP

-206 SLVTVT
+206 SLVTIS
-212 DRNIKKYIDTHSS
+212 DRDIKKYINANAEEY
-225 DFEVEESRAI
+225 EVEESRSI
-235 RYVKFDEVASVEDN
+235 QFVVFDETASVEDN
-249 LAIENELKKLLEP
+249 LEIENGLKKLLEP
-262 QVIFNETSGLE
+262 QVIFNEVSQSE
-273 ETFASFSQTDNIQEF
+273 ETLPSFSQTDNVKEF

-293 EVSYAE
+293 ETPYDE
-299 TYQTKAQLGTYAN
+299 TYKTRAQLGTYAN
-312 TLFEL
+312 TLFDL
-317 KEGEVFGPYKDGSQF
+317 KEGEVFGPYKDGNQF
-332 KLSRMIDVDRGGS
+332 KLSRMMDFDRGGS
-345 VKARHILFAYAG
+345 VKARHILIAYEG
-357 SQNASSEVTRTKEE
+357 SQSASSDVTRTKNE
-371 ARREAYRVLRL
+371 ARKEAYRVLRL
-382 VRSKVEG
+382 VRANGSD
-389 FADLART
+389 FAELART

-424 AFAKPIGSMGVVET
+424 VFSKPTGSIGVVET
-438 DFGFHIIELQEKED
+438 DFGYHVIEVQEKED

-460 KKIVPSED
+460 KKIVPSES

-474 RTATEFEIDSKKN
+474 RLATEFEIESKKN
-487 GFTSAAESSGYDPRS
+487 GFSTASESLGYDLRNVS
-502 AANLS
+502 NLK
-507 LMEENI
+507 LMDESI
-513 PGLGAQ
+513 PGLGVQ
-519 RNIVKWTFEE
+519 RTIVKWSFEE
-529 ETSLNDIKRFD
+529 ETSVSDIKRFD
-540 LIGGGY
+540 LLGGGY

-551 TDATAEGNSSVADAK
+551 IEKSSAGTSSVEDARNTVESK
-566 NRVLP
+566 LM
-571 ILLQDKKYQLLIS
+571 QDKKYDLLRS
-584 KFGDNANLKNLAEE
+584 KYSSDVSLATIAED
-598 YGQTIST
+598 YGQSILT

-629 FSLQMNET
+629 FSLEMNQT

-643 KQGVFVFEVD
+643 KQGIFMLEVD
-653 LFEEAAPLRSYEG
+653 LFEESTALPSYDG
-666 YSSLLNEEVINR
+666 YSSSLNESVLNR
-678 LRPLIIDEVI
+678 LRPLIDEVI
-688 RDQYEVV
+688 RDHFEVV

>member
-13 VLILVIGMAL
+13 VLIVVIGMAL

-33 GAGTMSQEPVAIVG
+33 GAGAMSQEPVAIVG
-47 DEKINIEQFSRR
+47 DEEVNIEQFSRR

-64 RNTGMSN
+64 RNTGMTN
-71 FQAVNTVWDQVI
+71 VQAVNTVWDQIV
-83 TEYSFSQLQDD
+83 TEHSFDQLQEE
-94 LGLEVGRG
+94 LGLAVGRD

-107 IANSPG
+107 ISNSPG
-113 FRQDSRFQNALG
+113 FKQDSRFQNALG
-125 EFDLVAFT
+125 EFDIIAFT

-143 PDMYRQW
+143 PEIYRQW
-150 QLQEESIQSNI
+150 QLQEESIQSSI
-161 SKQLYI
+161 SKQLYT
-167 TMIRAGIYHTAFDGK
+167 TMIRAGIYHTALDGK
-182 VVHALENDKIS
+182 AAHALENDKIS

-200 YSSIPD
+200 YSSISD
-206 SLVTVT
+206 SLVEVT
-212 DRNIKKYIDTHSS
+212 DRDIKKYINTHTA
-225 DFEVEESRAI
+225 DFEVEESRSI
-235 RYVKFDEVASVEDN
+235 RYVVFDETASVDDN

-262 QVIFNETSGLE
+262 QVIFNEISESE
-273 ETFASFSQTDNIQEF
+273 EILPSFSQTDNLQEF

-293 EVSYAE
+293 EVPYDE
-299 TYQTKAQLGTYAN
+299 TYQTRAQLGTYAN

-357 SQNASSEVTRTKEE
+357 SQSASSEVVRTKAE
-371 ARREAYRVLRL
+371 ARLEAYRVLRL
-382 VRSKVEG
+382 ARAKG
-389 FADLART
+389 ADFTELART

-407 DLGFFRRGDMV
+407 DLGFFKRGDMV

-424 AFAKPIGSMGVVET
+424 AFASPVGSIGVVET
-438 DFGFHIIELQEKED
+438 DFGYHIIEVQEKED

-460 KKIVPSED
+460 KKIVPSEA

-474 RTATEFEIDSKKN
+474 RMATEFEIDSKKN
-487 GFTSAAESSGYDPRS
+487 GFASAAETSGNDPRS
-502 AANLS
+502 AENLS
-507 LMEENI
+507 LMDESI
-513 PGLGAQ
+513 PSLGAQ
-519 RNIVKWTFEE
+519 RTIVKWAFEE
-529 ETSLNDIKRFD
+529 ETRLNDIKRFD

-551 TDATAEGNSSVADAK
+551 TDVTPAGTSSVEDAQ
-566 NRVLP
+566 NRVRP
-571 ILLQDKKYQLLIS
+571 ILLQDKKYELLVS
-584 KFGDNANLKNLAEE
+584 KYGDNATLAKLAKD

-611 AAGSIAGAGTEPF
+611 AAGSIAGAGIEPF

-629 FSLQMNET
+629 FSLEMNVT

-643 KQGVFVFEVD
+643 KQGIFVLEVD
-653 LFEEAAPLRSYEG
+653 LFEEATPLRSYEG
-666 YSSLLNEEVINR
+666 FSSLLSEEVINS
-678 LRPLIIDEVI
+678 LRPLVDEVI

>member
-33 GAGTMSQEPVAIVG
+33 GAGTISQEPVAIVG
-47 DEKINIEQFSRR
+47 DEVITIEQFSRR

-71 FQAVNTVWDQVI
+71 VQAANTVWNQIV
-83 TEYSFSQLQDD
+83 TEYSFNQLQEE
-94 LGLEVGRG
+94 LGLEVGRS

-125 EFDLVAFT
+125 EFDIVAFT

-143 PDMYRQW
+143 PAVYSQW
-150 QLQEESIQSNI
+150 QLQEESIRSTI
-161 SKQLYI
+161 SRQLYN
-167 TMIRAGIYHTAFDGK
+167 TMIQAGIYHTSFDGK
-182 VVHALENDKIS
+182 TEHKLENDKIS
-193 ISYVKVP
+193 ISFVKVP

-206 SLVTVT
+206 SLVTIS
-212 DRNIKKYIDTHSS
+212 DRDIKKYINANAEE
-225 DFEVEESRAI
+225 FEVEESRSI
-235 RYVKFDEVASVEDN
+235 QYVVFDETASVEDN
-249 LAIENELKKLLEP
+249 LEIENGLKKLLEP
-262 QVIFNETSGLE
+262 QVIFNEVSQSE
-273 ETFASFSQTDNIQEF
+273 ETLPSFSQTDNVKEF

-293 EVSYAE
+293 ETPYDE
-299 TYQTKAQLGTYAN
+299 TYKTRAQLGTYAN
-312 TLFEL
+312 TLFDL
-317 KEGEVFGPYKDGSQF
+317 KEGEVFGPYKDGNQF
-332 KLSRMIDVDRGGS
+332 KLSRMMDFDRGGS
-345 VKARHILFAYAG
+345 VKARHILIAYEG
-357 SQNASSEVTRTKEE
+357 SQSASSDVTRTKNE
-371 ARREAYRVLRL
+371 ARKEAYRVLRL
-382 VRSKVEG
+382 VRANGSD
-389 FADLART
+389 FAELART

-424 AFAKPIGSMGVVET
+424 VFSKPTGSIGVVET
-438 DFGFHIIELQEKED
+438 DFGYHVIEVQEKED

-460 KKIVPSED
+460 KKIVPSES

-474 RTATEFEIDSKKN
+474 RLATEFEIESKKN
-487 GFTSAAESSGYDPRS
+487 GFSTASESLGYDLRNGS
-502 AANLS
+502 NLK
-507 LMEENI
+507 LMDESI
-513 PGLGAQ
+513 PGLGVQ
-519 RNIVKWTFEE
+519 RTIVKWSFEE
-529 ETSLNDIKRFD
+529 ETSVSDIKRFD
-540 LIGGGY
+540 LLGGGY

-551 TDATAEGNSSVADAK
+551 IEKSSAGTSSVEDARNTVESK
-566 NRVLP
+566 LM
-571 ILLQDKKYQLLIS
+571 QDKKYDLLRS
-584 KFGDNANLKNLAEE
+584 KYSSDVSLAKIAED
-598 YGQTIST
+598 YGQSILT

-629 FSLQMNET
+629 FSLEMNQT

-643 KQGVFVFEVD
+643 KQGIFMLEVD
-653 LFEEAAPLRSYEG
+653 LFEESTALPSYDG
-666 YSSLLNEEVINR
+666 YSSSLNESVLNR
-678 LRPLIIDEVI
+678 LRPLIDEVI
-688 RDQYEVV
+688 RDHFEVV

>member
-33 GAGTMSQEPVAIVG
+33 GAGTISQEPVAIVG
-47 DEKINIEQFSRR
+47 DEEITIEQFSRR

-71 FQAVNTVWDQVI
+71 VQAANTVWNQIV
-83 TEYSFSQLQDD
+83 TEYSFNQLQEE
-94 LGLEVGRG
+94 LGLEVGRS

-125 EFDLVAFT
+125 EFDIVAFT

-143 PDMYRQW
+143 PAVYRQW
-150 QLQEESIQSNI
+150 QLQEESIRSTI
-161 SKQLYI
+161 SRQLYN
-167 TMIRAGIYHTAFDGK
+167 TMIQAGIYHTSFDGK
-182 VVHALENDKIS
+182 TEHKLENDKIS
-193 ISYVKVP
+193 ISFVKVP

-206 SLVTVT
+206 SLVTIS
-212 DRNIKKYIDTHSS
+212 DRDIKKYINANAEEY
-225 DFEVEESRAI
+225 EVEESRSI
-235 RYVKFDEVASVEDN
+235 EYVVFDETASVEDN
-249 LAIENELKKLLEP
+249 LEIENGLKKLLEP
-262 QVIFNETSGLE
+262 QVIFNEVNQSE
-273 ETFASFSQTDNIQEF
+273 ETLPSFSQTDNVKEF

-293 EVSYAE
+293 ETPYDE
-299 TYQTKAQLGTYAN
+299 TYKTRAQLGTYAN
-312 TLFEL
+312 TLFDL
-317 KEGEVFGPYKDGSQF
+317 KEGEVFGPYKDGNQF
-332 KLSRMIDVDRGGS
+332 KLSRMMDFDRGGS
-345 VKARHILFAYAG
+345 VKARHILIAYEG
-357 SQNASSEVTRTKEE
+357 SQSASSDVTRTKNE
-371 ARREAYRVLRL
+371 ARKEAYRVLRL
-382 VRSKVEG
+382 VRANGSD
-389 FADLART
+389 FAELART

-424 AFAKPIGSMGVVET
+424 VFSKPTGSIGVVET
-438 DFGFHIIELQEKED
+438 DFGYHVIEVQEKED

-460 KKIVPSED
+460 KKIVPSES

-474 RTATEFEIDSKKN
+474 RLATEFEIESKKN
-487 GFTSAAESSGYDPRS
+487 GFSTASESLGYDLRNGS
-502 AANLS
+502 NLK
-507 LMEENI
+507 LMDESI
-513 PGLGAQ
+513 PGLGVQ
-519 RNIVKWTFEE
+519 RTIVKWSFEE
-529 ETSLNDIKRFD
+529 ETSVSDIKRFD
-540 LIGGGY
+540 LLGGGY

-551 TDATAEGNSSVADAK
+551 IEKSSAGTSSVEDARNTVESK
-566 NRVLP
+566 LM
-571 ILLQDKKYQLLIS
+571 QDKKYDLLRS
-584 KFGDNANLKNLAEE
+584 KYSSDVSLATIAED
-598 YGQTIST
+598 YGQSILT

-629 FSLQMNET
+629 FSLEMNQT

-643 KQGVFVFEVD
+643 KQGIFMLEVD
-653 LFEEAAPLRSYEG
+653 LFEESTALPSYDG
-666 YSSLLNEEVINR
+666 YSSSLNESVLNR
-678 LRPLIIDEVI
+678 LRPLIDEVI
-688 RDQYEVV
+688 RDHFEVV

>member
-33 GAGTMSQEPVAIVG
+33 GAGTISQEPVAIVG
-47 DEKINIEQFSRR
+47 DEEITIEQFSRR

-71 FQAVNTVWDQVI
+71 VQAANTVWNQIV
-83 TEYSFSQLQDD
+83 TEYSFNQLQEE
-94 LGLEVGRG
+94 LGLEVGRS

-125 EFDLVAFT
+125 EFDIVAFT

-143 PDMYRQW
+143 PAVYSQW
-150 QLQEESIQSNI
+150 QLQEESIRSTI
-161 SKQLYI
+161 SRQLYN
-167 TMIRAGIYHTAFDGK
+167 TMIQAGIYHTSFDGK
-182 VVHALENDKIS
+182 TEHKLENDKIS
-193 ISYVKVP
+193 ISFVKVP

-206 SLVTVT
+206 SLVTIS
-212 DRNIKKYIDTHSS
+212 DRDIKKYINANAEEY
-225 DFEVEESRAI
+225 EVEESRSI
-235 RYVKFDEVASVEDN
+235 QYVVFDETASVEDN
-249 LAIENELKKLLEP
+249 LEIENGLKKLLEP
-262 QVIFNETSGLE
+262 QVIFNEVSQSE
-273 ETFASFSQTDNIQEF
+273 ETLPSFSQTDNVKEF

-293 EVSYAE
+293 ETPYDE
-299 TYQTKAQLGTYAN
+299 TYKTRAQLGTYAN
-312 TLFEL
+312 TLFDL
-317 KEGEVFGPYKDGSQF
+317 KEGEVFGPYKDGNQF
-332 KLSRMIDVDRGGS
+332 KLSRMMDFDRGGS
-345 VKARHILFAYAG
+345 VKARHILIAYEG
-357 SQNASSEVTRTKEE
+357 SQSASSDVTRTKNE
-371 ARREAYRVLRL
+371 ARKEAYRVLRL
-382 VRSKVEG
+382 VRANGSD
-389 FADLART
+389 FAELART

-424 AFAKPIGSMGVVET
+424 VFSKPTGSIGVVET
-438 DFGFHIIELQEKED
+438 DFGYHVIEVQEKED

-460 KKIVPSED
+460 KKIVPSES

-474 RTATEFEIDSKKN
+474 RLATEFEIESKKN
-487 GFTSAAESSGYDPRS
+487 GFSTASESLGYDLRNGS
-502 AANLS
+502 NLK
-507 LMEENI
+507 LMDESI
-513 PGLGAQ
+513 PGLGVQ
-519 RNIVKWTFEE
+519 RTIVKWSFEE
-529 ETSLNDIKRFD
+529 ETSVSDIKRFD
-540 LIGGGY
+540 LLGGGY

-551 TDATAEGNSSVADAK
+551 IEKSSAGTSSVEDARNTVESK
-566 NRVLP
+566 LM
-571 ILLQDKKYQLLIS
+571 QDKKYDLLRS
-584 KFGDNANLKNLAEE
+584 KYSSDVSLATIAED
-598 YGQTIST
+598 YGQSILT

-629 FSLQMNET
+629 FSLEMNQT

-643 KQGVFVFEVD
+643 KQGIFMLEVD
-653 LFEEAAPLRSYEG
+653 LFEESTALPSYDG
-666 YSSLLNEEVINR
+666 YSSSLNESVLNR
-678 LRPLIIDEVI
+678 LRPLIDEVI
-688 RDQYEVV
+688 RDHFEVV

>member
-13 VLILVIGMAL
+13 VLIVVIGMAL

-33 GAGTMSQEPVAIVG
+33 GAGAMSQEPVAIVG
-47 DEKINIEQFSRR
+47 DEEVNIEQFSRR

-64 RNTGMSN
+64 RNTGMTN
-71 FQAVNTVWDQVI
+71 VQAVNTVWDQIV
-83 TEYSFSQLQDD
+83 TEHSFDQLQEE
-94 LGLEVGRG
+94 LGLAVGRD

-107 IANSPG
+107 ISNSPG

-125 EFDLVAFT
+125 EFDIVAFT

-143 PDMYRQW
+143 PEIYRQW
-150 QLQEESIQSNI
+150 QLQEESIQSSI
-161 SKQLYI
+161 SKQLYT
-167 TMIRAGIYHTAFDGK
+167 TMIRAGIYHTVLDGK
-182 VVHALENDKIS
+182 AAHALENDKIS

-200 YSSIPD
+200 YSSISD
-206 SLVTVT
+206 SLVGVT
-212 DRNIKKYIDTHSS
+212 DRDIKKYINTHTA
-225 DFEVEESRAI
+225 DFEVEESRSI
-235 RYVKFDEVASVEDN
+235 RYVVFDETASVDDN

-262 QVIFNETSGLE
+262 QVIFNEISESE
-273 ETFASFSQTDNIQEF
+273 EILPSFSQTDNLQEF

-293 EVSYAE
+293 EVPYDE
-299 TYQTKAQLGTYAN
+299 TYQTRAQLGTYAN

-357 SQNASSEVTRTKEE
+357 SQSASSEVVRTKAE
-371 ARREAYRVLRL
+371 ARLEAYRVLRL
-382 VRSKVEG
+382 ARAKG
-389 FADLART
+389 ADFTELART

-407 DLGFFRRGDMV
+407 DLGFFKRGDMV

-424 AFAKPIGSMGVVET
+424 AFASPIGSIGVVET
-438 DFGFHIIELQEKED
+438 DFGYHIIEVQEKED

-460 KKIVPSED
+460 KKIVPSEA

-474 RTATEFEIDSKKN
+474 RMATEFEIDSKKN
-487 GFTSAAESSGYDPRS
+487 GFASAAETSGNDPRS
-502 AANLS
+502 AENLS
-507 LMEENI
+507 LMDESI
-513 PGLGAQ
+513 PSLGAQ
-519 RNIVKWTFEE
+519 RTIVKWAFEE
-529 ETSLNDIKRFD
+529 ETRLNDIKRFD

-551 TDATAEGNSSVADAK
+551 TDVTPAGISSVEDAQ
-566 NRVLP
+566 NRVRP
-571 ILLQDKKYQLLIS
+571 ILLQDKKYELLVS
-584 KFGDNANLKNLAEE
+584 KYGDNATLAKLAKD

-611 AAGSIAGAGTEPF
+611 AAGSIAGAGIEPF
-624 VVGSG
+624 VVGTG
-629 FSLQMNET
+629 FSLEMNVT

-643 KQGVFVFEVD
+643 KQGIFVLEVD
-653 LFEEAAPLRSYEG
+653 LFEEATPLRSYEG
-666 YSSLLNEEVINR
+666 FSSLLSEEVINS
-678 LRPLIIDEVI
+678 LRPLVDEVI

>member
-1 MAILGKIREKSI
+1 MAILGEIRKNSI
-13 VLILVIGMAL
+13 VLIVVIGMAL

-47 DEKINIEQFSRR
+47 DEEVNIEQYSRR

-64 RNTGMSN
+64 RNTGISN
-71 FQAVNTVWDQVI
+71 VQAVNTVWDQVV
-83 TEYSFSQLQDD
+83 TEYSFDQLQEE

-125 EFDLVAFT
+125 DFDVVAFT

-143 PDMYRQW
+143 PEMYRQW
-150 QLQEESIQSNI
+150 QLQEESIQSSI
-161 SKQLYI
+161 SKQLYT
-167 TMIRAGIYHTAFDGK
+167 TMILAGIYHTVFDGK
-182 VVHALENDKIS
+182 VAHALENDKIS

-206 SLVTVT
+206 SLVTIT
-212 DRNIKKYIDTHSS
+212 DRDIKKYINTHSA
-225 DFEVEESRAI
+225 DFEVEESRSI
-235 RYVKFDEVASVEDN
+235 RYVVFDETASVEDN

-262 QVIFNETSGLE
+262 QVIFNEVSESE
-273 ETFASFSQTDNIQEF
+273 ETLASFSQTDNVQEF

-293 EVSYAE
+293 ELPYSEA
-299 TYQTKAQLGTYAN
+299 YQTKAQLGTYAN

-317 KEGEVFGPYKDGSQF
+317 KEGEVFGPYKDSSQF
-332 KLSRMIDVDRGGS
+332 KLSRMMDVDRGGS

-357 SQNASSEVTRTKEE
+357 SQSASSEVTRTKAE

-382 VRSKVEG
+382 ARAKG
-389 FADLART
+389 ADFAELART

-418 EAFNDY
+418 ESLNDY
-424 AFAKPIGSMGVVET
+424 AFAKPIGSVGVVET
-438 DFGFHIIELQEKED
+438 DFGYHIIEVQDKED
-452 VVLIASVV
+452 VVLVASVV
-460 KKIVPSED
+460 KKIVPSEA

-474 RTATEFEIDSKKN
+474 RKATEFEIDSKKN
-487 GFTSAAESSGYDPRS
+487 GFSSAAESSGNDPRS

-507 LMEENI
+507 LMEESI

-519 RNIVKWTFEE
+519 RTIVKWVFEE
-529 ETSLNDIKRFD
+529 ETRINDIKRFD

-551 TDATAEGNSSVADAK
+551 TDARAAGTSSVEDAQ
-566 NRVLP
+566 NRVRP
-571 ILLQDKKYQLLIS
+571 ILLHDKKYDLLVS
-584 KFGDNANLKNLAEE
+584 KYGDNATLANLAED

-643 KQGVFVFEVD
+643 KQGVFVLEVD
-653 LFEEAAPLRSYEG
+653 LFEEATLLRSYEG
-666 YSSLLNEEVINR
+666 YSNLLSEEVINR
-678 LRPLIIDEVI
+678 LRPLIDEVI

>member
-33 GAGTMSQEPVAIVG
+33 GAGTISQEPVAIVG
-47 DEKINIEQFSRR
+47 DEVISIEQFSRR

-71 FQAVNTVWDQVI
+71 VQAANTVWNQIV
-83 TEYSFSQLQDD
+83 TEYSFNQLQEE
-94 LGLEVGRG
+94 LGLEVGRS

-125 EFDLVAFT
+125 EFDIVAFT

-143 PDMYRQW
+143 PAVYSQW
-150 QLQEESIQSNI
+150 QLQEESIRSTI
-161 SKQLYI
+161 SRQLYN
-167 TMIRAGIYHTAFDGK
+167 TMIQAGIYHTSFDGK
-182 VVHALENDKIS
+182 TEHKLENDKIS
-193 ISYVKVP
+193 ISFVKVP

-206 SLVTVT
+206 SLVTIS
-212 DRNIKKYIDTHSS
+212 DRDIKKYINANAEE
-225 DFEVEESRAI
+225 FEVEESRSI
-235 RYVKFDEVASVEDN
+235 QYVVFDETASVEDN
-249 LAIENELKKLLEP
+249 LEIENGLKKLLEP
-262 QVIFNETSGLE
+262 QAIFNEVSQSE
-273 ETFASFSQTDNIQEF
+273 ETLPSFSQTDNVKEF

-293 EVSYAE
+293 ETPYDE
-299 TYQTKAQLGTYAN
+299 TYKTRAQLGTYAN
-312 TLFEL
+312 TLFDL
-317 KEGEVFGPYKDGSQF
+317 KEGEVFGPYKDGNQF
-332 KLSRMIDVDRGGS
+332 KLSRMMDFDRGGS
-345 VKARHILFAYAG
+345 VKARHILIAYEG
-357 SQNASSEVTRTKEE
+357 SQSASSDVTRTKNE
-371 ARREAYRVLRL
+371 ARKEAYRVLRL
-382 VRSKVEG
+382 VNANGSD
-389 FADLART
+389 FAELART

-424 AFAKPIGSMGVVET
+424 VFSKPTGSIGVVET
-438 DFGFHIIELQEKED
+438 DFGYHVIEVQEKED

-460 KKIVPSED
+460 KKIVPSES

-474 RTATEFEIDSKKN
+474 RLATEFEIESKKN
-487 GFTSAAESSGYDPRS
+487 GFSTASESLGYDLRNGS
-502 AANLS
+502 NLK
-507 LMEENI
+507 LMDESI
-513 PGLGAQ
+513 PGLGVQ
-519 RNIVKWTFEE
+519 RTIVKWSFEE
-529 ETSLNDIKRFD
+529 ETSVSDIKRFD
-540 LIGGGY
+540 LLGGGY

-551 TDATAEGNSSVADAK
+551 IEKSSAGTSSVEDARNTIESK
-566 NRVLP
+566 LM
-571 ILLQDKKYQLLIS
+571 QDKKYDLLRS
-584 KFGDNANLKNLAEE
+584 KYSSDVSLATIAED
-598 YGQTIST
+598 YGQSILT

-629 FSLQMNET
+629 FSLEMNQT

-643 KQGVFVFEVD
+643 KQGIFMLEVD
-653 LFEEAAPLRSYEG
+653 LFEESTALPSYDG
-666 YSSLLNEEVINR
+666 YSSSLNESVLNR
-678 LRPLIIDEVI
+678 LRPLIDEVI
-688 RDQYEVV
+688 RDHFEVV

>member
-1 MAILGKIREKSI
+1 
-13 VLILVIGMAL
+13 
-23 FAFVISGVFD
+23 
-33 GAGTMSQEPVAIVG
+33 
-47 DEKINIEQFSRR
+47 
-59 VDAVE
+59 
-64 RNTGMSN
+64 
-71 FQAVNTVWDQVI
+71 
-83 TEYSFSQLQDD
+83 
-94 LGLEVGRG
+94 
-102 HVENF
+102 
-107 IANSPG
+107 
-113 FRQDSRFQNALG
+113 
-125 EFDLVAFT
+125 
-133 DFINDSKRNN
+133 
-143 PDMYRQW
+143 
-150 QLQEESIQSNI
+150 
-161 SKQLYI
+161 
-167 TMIRAGIYHTAFDGK
+167 GIYHTAFDGK
-182 VVHALENDKIS
+182 AAHALENDKIS

-200 YSSIPD
+200 YTSIPD

-212 DRNIKKYIDTHSS
+212 DRDIKKYINTHSA
-225 DFEVEESRAI
+225 DFEVEESRSI
-235 RYVKFDEVASVEDN
+235 RYVVFDETASVEDN
-249 LAIENELKKLLEP
+249 LAIENELKKLLKP
-262 QVIFNETSGLE
+262 QVIFNEVSESE
-273 ETFASFSQTDNIQEF
+273 ETLASFSQTDNVQEF

-293 EVSYAE
+293 EVPYAE

-332 KLSRMIDVDRGGS
+332 KLSRMMDVDRGGS

-357 SQNASSEVTRTKEE
+357 SQSASSEVTRTKAE

-382 VRSKVEG
+382 ARGKG
-389 FADLART
+389 ADFAELART

-424 AFAKPIGSMGVVET
+424 AFAKPIGSIGVVET
-438 DFGFHIIELQEKED
+438 DFGYHIIEVQEKED

-460 KKIVPSED
+460 KKIVPSEA

-487 GFTSAAESSGYDPRS
+487 GFTSAAETSGNDPRS
-502 AANLS
+502 AASLS
-507 LMEENI
+507 LMEESI

-519 RNIVKWTFEE
+519 RTIVKWAFEE
-529 ETSLNDIKRFD
+529 ETRLNDIKRFD
-540 LIGGGY
+540 LMGGGY

-551 TDATAEGNSSVADAK
+551 TDATAAGTSSVEDAQ
-566 NRVLP
+566 NRVRP
-571 ILLQDKKYQLLIS
+571 ILLQDKKYELLVS
-584 KFGDNANLKNLAEE
+584 KYGDNATLANLAED

-611 AAGSIAGAGTEPF
+611 AAGSIAGAGTEPY

-629 FSLQMNET
+629 FSLEMNET

-643 KQGVFVFEVD
+643 KQGIFVLEVD
-653 LFEEAAPLRSYEG
+653 LFEEATPLRSYEG
-666 YSSLLNEEVINR
+666 FSSLLSEEVINR
-678 LRPLIIDEVI
+678 LRPLVDEVI

>member
-47 DEKINIEQFSRR
+47 DEEVNIEQFSRR

-71 FQAVNTVWDQVI
+71 VQAVNTVWDQVV
-83 TEYSFSQLQDD
+83 TEYSFNQLQEE
-94 LGLEVGRG
+94 LGLAVGRG

-107 IANSPG
+107 ISNSPG

-125 EFDLVAFT
+125 EFDIVAFT
-133 DFINDSKRNN
+133 DFINDSKRNS
-143 PDMYRQW
+143 PEIYRQW
-150 QLQEESIQSNI
+150 QLQEESIQNSI
-161 SKQLYI
+161 SKQLYT
-167 TMIRAGIYHTAFDGK
+167 TMVRAGIYHTEFDGK
-182 VVHALENDKIS
+182 GAHALENDKIS

-212 DRNIKKYIDTHSS
+212 DRDIKIYINTHSA
-225 DFEVEESRAI
+225 DFEVEASRSI
-235 RYVKFDEVASVEDN
+235 RYVVFDEEASVEDN

-262 QVIFNETSGLE
+262 QIIFNAVSGSE
-273 ETFASFSQTDNIQEF
+273 ETLASFSQTDNVQEF

-293 EVSYAE
+293 EVPYAE

-332 KLSRMIDVDRGGS
+332 KLSRMMDVDRGGS

-357 SQNASSEVTRTKEE
+357 SQSASSEVTRTKAE

-382 VRSKVEG
+382 ARAKG
-389 FADLART
+389 ADFAELART

-424 AFAKPIGSMGVVET
+424 AFAKPIGSTGVVET
-438 DFGFHIIELQEKED
+438 DFGYHIIEVQEKED

-460 KKIVPSED
+460 KKIVPSEV

-474 RTATEFEIDSKKN
+474 RKATQFEIDSKKN
-487 GFTSAAESSGYDPRS
+487 GFKQAAESSGNDPRS
-502 AANLS
+502 AAGLS
-507 LMEENI
+507 LMEESI
-513 PGLGAQ
+513 PGLGSQ
-519 RNIVKWTFEE
+519 RAIVKWAFEE
-529 ETSLNDIKRFD
+529 ETRLNDIKRFD
-540 LIGGGY
+540 LMGGGY

-551 TDATAEGNSSVADAK
+551 TDVTTAGTSSAVDVQ
-566 NRVLP
+566 NRVRP
-571 ILLQDKKYQLLIS
+571 ILLQDKKYELLVS
-584 KFGDNANLKNLAEE
+584 KYRENATLATLADD

-605 SSAINA
+605 SSAVNA

-624 VVGSG
+624 VVGLG
-629 FSLQMNET
+629 FSLQMKET
-637 SALIQG
+637 SALIKG
-643 KQGVFVFEVD
+643 KQGVFVLEVD
-653 LFEEAAPLRSYEG
+653 FFEKATPLRSYEG
-666 YSSLLNEEVINR
+666 YSSSLSEEVINR
-678 LRPLIIDEVI
+678 LRPLIDEVI
-688 RDQYEVV
+688 REQYEVV

>member
-33 GAGTMSQEPVAIVG
+33 GAGTISQEPVAIVG
-47 DEKINIEQFSRR
+47 DEEITIEQFSRR

-71 FQAVNTVWDQVI
+71 VQAANTVWNQIV
-83 TEYSFSQLQDD
+83 TEYSFNQLQEE
-94 LGLEVGRG
+94 LGLEVGRS

-125 EFDLVAFT
+125 EFDIVAFT

-143 PDMYRQW
+143 PAVYSQW
-150 QLQEESIQSNI
+150 QLQEESIRSTI
-161 SKQLYI
+161 SRQLYN
-167 TMIRAGIYHTAFDGK
+167 TMIQAGIYHTSFDGK
-182 VVHALENDKIS
+182 TEHKLENDKIS
-193 ISYVKVP
+193 ISFVKVP

-206 SLVTVT
+206 SLVTIS
-212 DRNIKKYIDTHSS
+212 DRDIKKYINANAEEY
-225 DFEVEESRAI
+225 EVEESRSI
-235 RYVKFDEVASVEDN
+235 QFVVFDETASVEDN
-249 LAIENELKKLLEP
+249 LEIENGLKKLLEA
-262 QVIFNETSGLE
+262 QVIFNEVSQSE
-273 ETFASFSQTDNIQEF
+273 ETLPSFSQTDNVKEF

-293 EVSYAE
+293 ETPYDE
-299 TYQTKAQLGTYAN
+299 TYKTRAQLGTYAN
-312 TLFEL
+312 TLFDL
-317 KEGEVFGPYKDGSQF
+317 KEGEVFGPYKDGNQF
-332 KLSRMIDVDRGGS
+332 KLSRMMDFDRGGS
-345 VKARHILFAYAG
+345 VKARHILIAYEG
-357 SQNASSEVTRTKEE
+357 SQSASSDVTRTKNE
-371 ARREAYRVLRL
+371 ARKEAYRVLRL
-382 VRSKVEG
+382 VRANGSD
-389 FADLART
+389 FAELAKT

-424 AFAKPIGSMGVVET
+424 VFSKPTGSIGVVET
-438 DFGFHIIELQEKED
+438 DFGYHVIEVQEKED

-460 KKIVPSED
+460 KKIVPSES

-474 RTATEFEIDSKKN
+474 RLATEFEIESKKN
-487 GFTSAAESSGYDPRS
+487 GFSTASESLGYDLRNGS
-502 AANLS
+502 NLK
-507 LMEENI
+507 LMDESI
-513 PGLGAQ
+513 PGLGVQ
-519 RNIVKWTFEE
+519 RTIVKWSFEE
-529 ETSLNDIKRFD
+529 ETSVSDIKRFD
-540 LIGGGY
+540 LLGGGY

-551 TDATAEGNSSVADAK
+551 IEKSSAGTSSVEDARNTVESK
-566 NRVLP
+566 LM
-571 ILLQDKKYQLLIS
+571 QDKKYDLLRS
-584 KFGDNANLKNLAEE
+584 RYSSDVSLATIAED
-598 YGQTIST
+598 YGQSILT

-629 FSLQMNET
+629 FSLEMNQT

-643 KQGVFVFEVD
+643 KQGIFMLEVD
-653 LFEEAAPLRSYEG
+653 LFEESTALPSYDG
-666 YSSLLNEEVINR
+666 YSSSLNESVLNR
-678 LRPLIIDEVI
+678 LRPLIDEVI
-688 RDQYEVV
+688 RDHFEVV

>member
-13 VLILVIGMAL
+13 VLIVVIGMAL
-23 FAFVISGVFD
+23 FAFVISGVFE
-33 GAGTMSQEPVAIVG
+33 GAGAMSQEPVAIVG
-47 DEKINIEQFSRR
+47 DEEVNIEQFSRR

-64 RNTGMSN
+64 RNTGMTN
-71 FQAVNTVWDQVI
+71 VQAVNMVWDQIV
-83 TEYSFSQLQDD
+83 TEHSFDQLQEE
-94 LGLEVGRG
+94 LGLAVGRD

-107 IANSPG
+107 ISNSPG
-113 FRQDSRFQNALG
+113 FKQDSRFQNALG
-125 EFDLVAFT
+125 EFDIIAFT

-143 PDMYRQW
+143 PEIYRQW
-150 QLQEESIQSNI
+150 QLQEESIQSSI
-161 SKQLYI
+161 SKQLYT
-167 TMIRAGIYHTAFDGK
+167 TMIRAGIYHTALDGK
-182 VVHALENDKIS
+182 AAHALENDKIS

-200 YSSIPD
+200 YSSISD
-206 SLVTVT
+206 SLVGVT
-212 DRNIKKYIDTHSS
+212 DRDIKKYINTHTA
-225 DFEVEESRAI
+225 DFEVEESRSI
-235 RYVKFDEVASVEDN
+235 RYVVFDETASVDDN

-262 QVIFNETSGLE
+262 QVIFNEISESE
-273 ETFASFSQTDNIQEF
+273 EILPSFSQTDNLQEF

-293 EVSYAE
+293 EVPYDE
-299 TYQTKAQLGTYAN
+299 TYQTRAQLGTYAN

-357 SQNASSEVTRTKEE
+357 SQSASSEVVRTKAE
-371 ARREAYRVLRL
+371 ARLEAYRVLRL
-382 VRSKVEG
+382 ARAKG
-389 FADLART
+389 ADFTELART

-407 DLGFFRRGDMV
+407 DLGFFKRGDMV

-424 AFAKPIGSMGVVET
+424 AFASPIGSIGVVET
-438 DFGFHIIELQEKED
+438 DFGYHIIEVQEKED

-460 KKIVPSED
+460 KKIVPSEA

-474 RTATEFEIDSKKN
+474 RMATEFEIDSKKN
-487 GFTSAAESSGYDPRS
+487 GFASAAETSGKDPRS

-507 LMEENI
+507 LMDESI
-513 PGLGAQ
+513 PSLGAQ
-519 RNIVKWTFEE
+519 RTIVKWAFEE
-529 ETSLNDIKRFD
+529 ETRLNDIKRFD

-551 TDATAEGNSSVADAK
+551 TDVTPAGISSVEDAQ
-566 NRVLP
+566 NRVRP
-571 ILLQDKKYQLLIS
+571 ILLQDKKYELLVS
-584 KFGDNANLKNLAEE
+584 KYGDNATLAKLAKD

-611 AAGSIAGAGTEPF
+611 AAGSIAGAGIEPF
-624 VVGSG
+624 VVGTG
-629 FSLQMNET
+629 FSLEMNVT

-643 KQGVFVFEVD
+643 KQGIFVLEVD
-653 LFEEAAPLRSYEG
+653 LFEEATPLRSYEG
-666 YSSLLNEEVINR
+666 FSSLLSEEVINS
-678 LRPLIIDEVI
+678 LRPLVDEVI

>member
-13 VLILVIGMAL
+13 VLIVVIGMAL

-33 GAGTMSQEPVAIVG
+33 GAGAMSQEPVAIVG
-47 DEKINIEQFSRR
+47 DEEVNIEQFSRR

-64 RNTGMSN
+64 RNTGMTN
-71 FQAVNTVWDQVI
+71 VQAVNMVWDQIV
-83 TEYSFSQLQDD
+83 TEHSFDQLQEE
-94 LGLEVGRG
+94 LGLAVGRD

-107 IANSPG
+107 ISNSPG
-113 FRQDSRFQNALG
+113 FKQDSRFQNALG
-125 EFDLVAFT
+125 EFDIIAFT

-143 PDMYRQW
+143 PEIYRQW
-150 QLQEESIQSNI
+150 QLQEESIQSSI
-161 SKQLYI
+161 SKQLYT
-167 TMIRAGIYHTAFDGK
+167 TMIRAGIYHTALDGK
-182 VVHALENDKIS
+182 AAHALENDKIS

-200 YSSIPD
+200 YSSISD
-206 SLVTVT
+206 SLVGVT
-212 DRNIKKYIDTHSS
+212 DRDIKKYINTHTA
-225 DFEVEESRAI
+225 DFEVEESRSI
-235 RYVKFDEVASVEDN
+235 RYVVFDETASVDDN

-262 QVIFNETSGLE
+262 QVIFNEISESE
-273 ETFASFSQTDNIQEF
+273 EILPSFSQTDNLQEF

-293 EVSYAE
+293 EVPYDE
-299 TYQTKAQLGTYAN
+299 TYQTRAQLGTYAN

-357 SQNASSEVTRTKEE
+357 SQSASSEVVRTKAE
-371 ARREAYRVLRL
+371 ARLEAYRVLRL
-382 VRSKVEG
+382 ARAKG
-389 FADLART
+389 ADFTELART

-407 DLGFFRRGDMV
+407 DLGFFKRGDMV

-424 AFAKPIGSMGVVET
+424 AFASPIGSIGVVET
-438 DFGFHIIELQEKED
+438 DFGYHIIEVQEKED

-460 KKIVPSED
+460 KKIVPSEA

-474 RTATEFEIDSKKN
+474 RMATEFEIDSKKN
-487 GFTSAAESSGYDPRS
+487 GFASAAETSGNDPRS
-502 AANLS
+502 AENLS
-507 LMEENI
+507 LMDESI
-513 PGLGAQ
+513 PSLGAQ
-519 RNIVKWTFEE
+519 RTIVKWAFEE
-529 ETSLNDIKRFD
+529 ETRLNDIKRFD

-551 TDATAEGNSSVADAK
+551 TDMTPAGISSVEDAQ
-566 NRVLP
+566 NRVRP
-571 ILLQDKKYQLLIS
+571 ILLQDKKYELLVS
-584 KFGDNANLKNLAEE
+584 KYGDNATLAKLAKD

-611 AAGSIAGAGTEPF
+611 AAGSIAGAGIEPF
-624 VVGSG
+624 VVGTG
-629 FSLQMNET
+629 FSLEMNVT

-643 KQGVFVFEVD
+643 KQGIFVLEVD
-653 LFEEAAPLRSYEG
+653 LFEEATPLRSYEG
-666 YSSLLNEEVINR
+666 FSSLLSEEVINS
-678 LRPLIIDEVI
+678 LRPLVDEVI